1 MEQFINIISEL
12 SPIIKSNNFTNII
25 NLCEKIFPIKL
36 GEGTTR
42 IVYQLDDNNIIKIAK
57 NIHGLQQNEYEY
69 LAYQKFN
76 QFNALR
82 KIYYMDLNKNYLIGE
97 NINTINIKQFYNLF
111 NINYKEFIDNFA
123 YLYHSKLNPK
133 TICNNKII
141 INNHFNPNQDYI
153 NLIYSKFNNLIELFK
168 VFKPL
173 QLREILDIDNIG
185 IDKNNNLTIIDYG
198 WIPSNLVK

>member
-1 MEQFINIISEL
+1 MEQFINIISKL

-25 NLCEKIFPIKL
+25 NLCEKLFPIKL

-123 YLYHSKLNPK
+123 YLYHFKLNPK
-133 TICNNKII
+133 SICNNS
-141 INNHFNPNQDYI
+141 FNPNQHNI

-168 VFKPL
+168 TFQPL